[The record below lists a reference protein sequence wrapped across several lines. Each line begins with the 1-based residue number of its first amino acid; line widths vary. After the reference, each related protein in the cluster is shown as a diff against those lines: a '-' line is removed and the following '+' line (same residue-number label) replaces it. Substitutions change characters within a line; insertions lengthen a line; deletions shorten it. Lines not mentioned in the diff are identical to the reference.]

1 LHEIEGEKDLP
12 CADMQRKGRTTL
24 PGSWSWSRDGCVN
37 ISGPA
42 EPRLLLPLHEQVR
55 HPGQQFRQ
63 AILASI
69 GYAGEHNASLQDELG
84 A

>member
-1 LHEIEGEKDLP
+1 LHGIEREEDLA
-12 CADMQRKGRTTL
+12 CANLQRNGRTTL
-24 PGSWSWSRDGCVN
+24 PESWSWSMDGCVN

-42 EPRLLLPLHEQVR
+42 EPRLLLPLHDQVR
-55 HPGQQFRQ
+55 HPGQQFGR

-69 GYAGEHNASLQDELG
+69 GYVGEYNASLQDELG